1 LNKIAH
7 NKVIVGTFAAT
18 LRFGVASPLP
28 QNSATQQKP
37 HIAALPTKLAMAI
50 NKKGSRKIV
59 VGESEFRWRATGNDG
74 WISVVIWPVENEN
87 SRYVGSVGYH
97 GKMEQ
102 VGNGWH
108 RAVEQTLV
116 TNRVI
121 RALILRYGVNEIIAN
136 EGQVNIGPLEKIID
150 INLAK
155 RADLR

>member
-1 LNKIAH
+1 
-7 NKVIVGTFAAT
+7 
-18 LRFGVASPLP
+18 
-28 QNSATQQKP
+28 
-37 HIAALPTKLAMAI
+37 MAI

-59 VGESEFRWRATGNDG
+59 VDESEFRWRATGNDG

-87 SRYVGSVGYH
+87 SRYVGSVGYYS
-97 GKMEQ
+97 KMEQ

-108 RAVEQTLV
+108 RAVEQILI

-121 RALILRYGVNEIIAN
+121 RAAILHYGVTEIIAN
-136 EGQVNIGPLEKIID
+136 DGQVNIGPLEEIID